1 MYSIETLRA
10 ADYYEWWASGKTA
23 ATQLRCNQ
31 STISRRYRSVMQPL
45 KKGEVRGAYSLIAM
59 ERKVSQHWRF
69 SRELDLRLHL
79 YRWTNQLTR
88 RRLPPYWQ
96 VNPGEI
102 SVTKKPVVELLKSR
116 VIDAFCAPY
125 PLIAEL
131 DLDQFSLLP
140 LYSTPLCLLA
150 DAADDLTQ
158 ERCLTS
164 SDIRLGS
171 RLGRLDFVPEEAHR
185 CSRTIDAQI
194 FADGDGLNVNPIT
207 RYWGTTL
214 TPLVRADLAVL
225 DHPVAVTY
233 TEFLV
238 VLPEWKEHSCTVH
251 LVDQLSQCLQTHS
264 ELNLTRH
271 PISVDSSKGW
281 LAPSTGAPG

>member
-10 ADYYEWWASGKTA
+10 ADYYEWWASGKSA
-23 ATQLRCNQ
+23 AKQLRCNQ
-31 STISRRYRSVMQPL
+31 STIRRRYRSVMHPL
-45 KKGEVRGAYSLIAM
+45 IKGDDQGASSLIAM

-79 YRWTNQLTR
+79 YRWTNQLTS

-96 VNPGEI
+96 VNPAEI
-102 SVTKKPVVELLKSR
+102 SVTKKPVIELLKSR
-116 VIDAFCAPY
+116 VIDALCAPY
-125 PLIAEL
+125 PLIATL

-140 LYSTPLCLLA
+140 LYSTSLCLLA

-164 SDIRLGS
+164 SNIKLGS
-171 RLGRLDFVPEEAHR
+171 RLGRLDFVPDEAHG
-185 CSRTIDAQI
+185 CSRNIDAQI
-194 FADGDGLNVNPIT
+194 FADRHGLNVNRLT
-207 RYWGTTL
+207 RYWGTVL
-214 TPLVRADLAVL
+214 TRLVREDLAVL
-225 DHPVAVTY
+225 DHPLAGMY

-264 ELNLTRH
+264 ALNLTRH

-281 LAPSTGAPG
+281 LGPSTAALD

>member
-10 ADYYEWWASGKTA
+10 ADYYEWWASGKSA
-23 ATQLRCNQ
+23 AKQLRCNQ

-45 KKGEVRGAYSLIAM
+45 IKGDDQGASSLIAM
-59 ERKVSQHWRF
+59 ERKVSQYWRF

-79 YRWTNQLTR
+79 YRWTNQLTS

-96 VNPGEI
+96 MNPAEI
-102 SVTKKPVVELLKSR
+102 SLTKKPVIELLKSR

-125 PLIAEL
+125 PLVAEL
-131 DLDQFSLLP
+131 DRDRFSLLP
-140 LYSTPLCLLA
+140 LYSTPLLLLA
-150 DAADDLTQ
+150 DQTADLTK
-158 ERCLTS
+158 ESCLTS
-164 SDIRLGS
+164 SDIKLGS
-171 RLGRLDFVPEEAHR
+171 RLGRLDFVPEEVHG
-185 CSRTIDAQI
+185 CSGTIDAQI
-194 FADGDGLNVNPIT
+194 FAGDQGLNVNPLT
-207 RYWGTTL
+207 RYWGTAL

-225 DHPVAVTY
+225 DHPLGGTY

-264 ELNLTRH
+264 ALNLTRH

-281 LAPSTGAPG
+281 LGPSTAALD